1 MQYLGTAFTLTL
13 GAWRIRFS
21 LFLEDAPDDRTAA
34 MAHVHQHADRARVT
48 SR

>member
-21 LFLEDAPDDRTAA
+21 FFLEDAPDDRTAA
-34 MAHVHQHADRARVT
+34 MAHAHHHPERSRVT

>member
-1 MQYLGTAFTLTL
+1 MQYLGTAFTITL

-21 LFLEDAPDDRTAA
+21 LFLEDAPDDRTAS
-34 MAHVHQHADRARVT
+34 MAHVHQRPERARVT

>member
-21 LFLEDAPDDRTAA
+21 FFVEDAPDDRTAA
-34 MAHVHQHADRARVT
+34 MQNAHRHPDRAHVS